1 MNEVSTPV
9 EDAVADTVKT
19 VTAAAEPVQKAVA
32 DVVQKT
38 VIAPAVKAAKPVR
51 KASAAKPVAAA
62 KSAVAKVTAAAPA
75 PKRAYKKRVSKVTA
89 PMAAVAKGQRKVA
102 AKITP
107 RQYTRKTAAV
117 VTATTAPLIEGY
129 KSMSYEMPNWFSAFT
144 SVPGADKFQDMFAGV
159 GEKGQEVVKKGQ
171 AFAEQM
177 SDSAKANM
185 EAVVESSRIAAAGAR
200 DLGQEM
206 LASSKSGVEH
216 ASAAVK
222 SLSEAKSPTE
232 FFQIQSDLAKT
243 SFDRMVAESSKF
255 TEQFVKFA
263 GEAVQPL
270 SNRASITVEKIKE
283 LTA

>member
-1 MNEVSTPV
+1 MSEVSNPV
-9 EDAVADTVKT
+9 ENAVAATKT
-19 VTAAAEPVQKAVA
+19 VTDAAEPVRKAVA
-32 DVVQKT
+32 DVVEKT
-38 VIAPAVKAAKPVR
+38 VVAPAAAALKSANKPQ
-51 KASAAKPVAAA
+51 AAKPVAKAA
-62 KSAVAKVTAAAPA
+62 VPA
-75 PKRAYKKRVSKVTA
+75 KRAYKKRASATTSVKRTVAAAKPVARKPVSRTS
-89 PMAAVAKGQRKVA
+89 AAAKVA
-102 AKITP
+102 TRK
-107 RQYTRKTAAV
+107 YTRKTAAV
-117 VTATTAPLIEGY
+117 VTATTAPLIEGF
-129 KSMSYEMPNWFSAFT
+129 KTMSYEMPNWFSAFT

-171 AFAEQM
+171 AFAEQI
-177 SDSAKANM
+177 SESAKANM

-222 SLSEAKSPTE
+222 TLAEAKSPTE

-243 SFDRMVAESSKF
+243 SFDRMVAESSKL

-270 SNRASITVEKIKE
+270 SNRASINVEKIKE

>member
-1 MNEVSTPV
+1 MSEVSTPV
-9 EDAVADTVKT
+9 QDAIAATKT
-19 VTAAAEPVQKAVA
+19 VSDAAEPVREAAA

-38 VIAPAVKAAKPVR
+38 VVAPVAAALKLADKPQ
-51 KASAAKPVAAA
+51 AAKPVA
-62 KSAVAKVTAAAPA
+62 KITA
-75 PKRAYKKRVSKVTA
+75 KRAYKKRASATTSVKRPVAVKTVAAKTVAAKTVAAKVATRKYTRKS
-89 PMAAVAKGQRKVA
+89 AAVAA
-102 AKITP
+102 
-107 RQYTRKTAAV
+107 
-117 VTATTAPLIEGY
+117 ATTAPLIKGMKTMTNEA
-129 KSMSYEMPNWFSAFT
+129 PNWFAGLT
-144 SVPGADKFQDMFAGV
+144 AMPGADKVQGMFAGV
-159 GEKGQEVVKKGQ
+159 GEKGQEVVKKSQ

-185 EAVVESSRIAAAGAR
+185 EAMVESTRIAAAGAR

-232 FFQIQSDLAKT
+232 FFQIQSDLIKT

-255 TEQFVKFA
+255 TEHMVKLT

-270 SNRASITVEKIKE
+270 SNRASVNAEKLNE